1 MVECNTF
8 THMESDSVVSTAVAP
23 DADVMAAVEEGP
35 VERFIIAD
43 VSVDEA
49 YLSLPLGDAASLPA
63 WR

>member
-1 MVECNTF
+1 
-8 THMESDSVVSTAVAP
+8 MESDSVVSTAVAP